1 MVADHGIADVLR
13 AVRAEAERYAGRWGG
28 EPEDVAH
35 RVLACVSAPV
45 REGRADWAVVV
56 VSIRRALAKIARHDR
71 RLCRSPSVL
80 VVSAHA
86 GIPAADAMADQRR
99 IDLRIDLDA
108 CLAKEGAAVRRLCSL
123 LETMT
128 LADAAVVMNV
138 PRSTLRGWLASLRER
153 LEAKGSGADG

>member
-1 MVADHGIADVLR
+1 MVADHGLSDVLR
-13 AVRAEAERYAGRWGG
+13 AVRVEAERYAARWGG
-28 EPEDVAH
+28 EPEEVAQ
-35 RVLACVSAPV
+35 RVLAYV
-45 REGRADWAVVV
+45 RETVRDGREDWAVVV
-56 VSIRRALAKIARHDR
+56 VSIRRALARIARHDR
-71 RLCRSPSVL
+71 RLRRSPSVP
-80 VVSAHA
+80 VVQAHA

-128 LADAAVVMNV
+128 VAEAAVVMGV

-153 LEAKGSGADG
+153 MEARGLGVDG

>member
-1 MVADHGIADVLR
+1 MVADHGIADVVR
-13 AVRAEAERYAGRWGG
+13 AVRAEAERYTARWGG
-28 EPEDVAH
+28 DSDDVAQ

-45 REGRADWAVVV
+45 REGRTDWAVVV
-56 VSIRRALAKIARHDR
+56 VAIRGALAEIARHDR
-71 RLCRSPSVL
+71 RLRRSPSL
-80 VVSAHA
+80 PVVSAHA

-99 IDLRIDLDA
+99 IDLRLDLDA

-128 LADAAVVMNV
+128 VAEAAVVMNV

-153 LEAKGSGADG
+153 LEARGIGPDG